1 MENIPANTIT
11 EQAEKQLALLKKRR
25 STVNFSE
32 RMVQEEEL
40 KMLFEAARWSA
51 SSRNEQPWRFIVA
64 TKDQPEA
71 YQKILNGIN
80 EHNRVWAQNAP
91 VLILT
96 FAKSNVADTNMPNKH
111 SWHDVG
117 LAIGNLSAQATA
129 MDLYLHQMGGIL
141 PDVIYSTFDI
151 PEAFEVVSAIALGY
165 LGDEDKLDPRF
176 EARENKERVRKPLD
190 EFVFGTTWGEG
201 KL

>member
-1 MENIPANTIT
+1 MENIPTNTIT
-11 EQAEKQLALLKKRR
+11 EQAEKQLVLLKKRR

-32 RMVQEEEL
+32 KSVQEEEL

-64 TKDQPEA
+64 TKNQPEA

-80 EHNRVWAQNAP
+80 EHNRVWAHNAP

-96 FAKSNVADTNMPNKH
+96 FAKSNVAETSMPNNH

-117 LAIGNLSAQATA
+117 LAIGNMSAQATA
-129 MDLYLHQMGGIL
+129 MDIYLHQMGGIL
-141 PDVIYSTFDI
+141 PKEIYNTFDL
-151 PEAFEVVSAIALGY
+151 PEEFEVVSAIALGY

-190 EFVFGTTWGEG
+190 EFVFGTSWGEG
-201 KL
+201 KF